1 MNAKQNPFVE
11 QLQEIKEQLSK
22 PVKKERA
29 PQKRL
34 TAKMDRQ
41 FKRDVVSG
49 MDGEEIMEKWGISKS
64 GYYSIRKRLG
74 LITPKKRVDIDLSP
88 NELMVRL
95 GMDDRNIEFLQGYSM
110 VFGKS
115 VGDILR
121 DLVTQEERRI
131 LGKDK
136 NPESLNF

>member
-49 MDGEEIMEKWGISKS
+49 MSAEEIMEKWGISKS